1 MNGFLTI
8 NEVCEKL
15 KVSRVALWEWMTAG
29 KLKAYRAGRSVR
41 IREED
46 LLAFMKEWKPRKKRA
61 AKAKKGRKA
70 IKRGIRRI
78 RANL

>member
-15 KVSRVALWEWMTAG
+15 KVTRVALWSWMTSG

-41 IREED
+41 IKEED
-46 LLAFMKEWKPRKKRA
+46 LLVFMQEWKPRKKHP
-61 AKAKKGRKA
+61 AKGKPKNKKR
-70 IKRGIRRI
+70 RGV
-78 RANL
+78 